1 MGADGKKM
9 TAPPQAFACGGVL
22 CSALCMP
29 VLLVTAEAG
38 SSPFAF
44 SREREQGRGKWV
56 PPEVPSRK
64 WPNAERLTYA
74 ISAGMTRVGL
84 FLFSAG
90 GRALCR
96 HLAPLALPRTLRDP
110 RGHRCRKALG
120 GPYKGR
126 ARSFVTDA
134 RRWCFGTP
142 LVRPLPPAASGIAGA
157 RNAAGG
163 PHRTTPRILLFAGAP
178 VDLLPQIA
186 KC

>member
-9 TAPPQAFACGGVL
+9 TATPQAFACGGVL

-96 HLAPLALPRTLRDP
+96 HLAPLALPRTLRDL
-110 RGHRCRKALG
+110 RGDRCRQALG
-120 GPYKGR
+120 GGR
-126 ARSFVTDA
+126 TRQRRRSFLTDA
-134 RRWCFGTP
+134 LPACSSRVISSRLFPGSSRLPLRLRRSKERAN
-142 LVRPLPPAASGIAGA
+142 RPLQRSLPAKRQTQS
-157 RNAAGG
+157 
-163 PHRTTPRILLFAGAP
+163 
-178 VDLLPQIA
+178 V
-186 KC
+186 